1 MTRPACWLI
10 RKAPRRFTEMVRSH
24 ASRERF
30 SAGART
36 TTPALLTK
44 MSIDWNLDA
53 TALMAA
59 ATDSASVTSH
69 AMAAVAFPSET
80 ARCAASSARS
90 NITTVAPLLTYASVI
105 AAPMPD
111 APPVT
116 TATLPA
122 SEKSRRPAEGVSVT
136 SFSQNVT
143 HLSFPSKL
151 TRHRPA
157 GVAYHLVHGRPGC
170 QPRRDFG
177 SLLGRH
183 RLAVGLLKQVAQGD
197 ALPGLGRPD
206 RPFDHS
212 QAHQVSVHL
221 TVRHGTV
228 AQRRDE
234 LGQGTGDSLGTAADR
249 GGDRCAIGGLCYWC
263 VVAVPDGRAVGSADP
278 PTAVPRCLEAGAAP
292 AAGEQEPGA
301 VGELG
306 VHLGG
311 RVAGV
316 PAPTGVERLAG
327 DRHRLAADQVASQVE
342 LVDRHVLE
350 QGVGHLLSEAAK
362 VRAPEDAAGDK
373 AKLTEPGDQPA
384 QRFGIAPI
392 TPGLRD
398 HQQSAADLGGR
409 DHG

>member
-10 RKAPRRFTEMVRSH
+10 RKTPRRFTEMVRSH
-24 ASRERF
+24 ASRARS
-30 SAGART
+30 SAGPRT

-44 MSIDWNLDA
+44 MSIDWNLDV
-53 TALMAA
+53 TALMAS

-69 AMAAVAFPSET
+69 AMAAAAFPCET

-90 NITTVAPLLTYASVI
+90 NITTVAPLLAYASAI

-111 APPVT
+111 APPVK

-143 HLSFPSKL
+143 HLSSPSKL
-151 TRHRPA
+151 TGRHR
-157 GVAYHLVHGRPGC
+157 
-170 QPRRDFG
+170 
-177 SLLGRH
+177 
-183 RLAVGLLKQVAQGD
+183 RLAVGLFKQVAQGD

-206 RPFDHS
+206 RPFDHG

-221 TVRHGTV
+221 TVRHATV
-228 AQRRDE
+228 AQRGYE
-234 LGQGTGDSLGTAADR
+234 LGQGTGDSLGTAADH

-263 VVAVPDGRAVGSADP
+263 VVAVPDRRAVGSADP

-292 AAGEQEPGA
+292 AAGEQESGA

-306 VHLGG
+306 VDLGG